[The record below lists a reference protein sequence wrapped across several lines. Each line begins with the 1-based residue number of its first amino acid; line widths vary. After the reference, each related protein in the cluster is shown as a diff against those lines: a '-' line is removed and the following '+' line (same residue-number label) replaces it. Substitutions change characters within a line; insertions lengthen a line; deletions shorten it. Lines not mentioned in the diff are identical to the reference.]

1 MGKAEDR
8 ALEAFPLMSNDDK
21 EGLEALKYIGM
32 ECECASVFNEA
43 QEAKQSYFIE
53 GYRQAEK
60 DFLEQENI
68 RVPRKKRLKWRK
80 STELPDIKN
89 DRWYIAVMTYRH
101 KRWSLSTGE
110 FVDNSKY
117 PDYENPLWVQVEDDV
132 KIMWKDVRKWC
143 YYEELIDYITESWRR

>member
-1 MGKAEDR
+1 MSKAEDR
-8 ALEAFPLMSNDDK
+8 ALEKYPFMSDDDK

-53 GYRQAEK
+53 GYLQAEK

-101 KRWSLSTGE
+101 RRWNLSTGG